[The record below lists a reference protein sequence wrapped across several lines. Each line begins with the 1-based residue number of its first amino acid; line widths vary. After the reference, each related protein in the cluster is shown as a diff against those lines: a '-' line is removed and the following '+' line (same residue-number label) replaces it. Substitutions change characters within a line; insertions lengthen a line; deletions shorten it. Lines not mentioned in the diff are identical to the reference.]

1 MSGKLAARQNDMTM
15 KGGKIVQGLAGALIT
30 PDNTVA
36 WRGEYDEWENQ
47 LGQENPDHLEQLIRL
62 PRQQY
67 DEEINAICYYI
78 YNVNSIILHIW
89 WQNG

>member
-36 WRGEYDEWENQ
+36 WRMGKPIGPGKSGSPGTTDTAAEA
-47 LGQENPDHLEQLIRL
+47 
-62 PRQQY
+62 
-67 DEEINAICYYI
+67 AI
-78 YNVNSIILHIW
+78 
-89 WQNG
+89 

>member
-1 MSGKLAARQNDMTM
+1 MSGKLAAHQNDMTM

-67 DEEINAICYYI
+67 DEESGA
-78 YNVNSIILHIW
+78 VL
-89 WQNG
+89 

>member
-36 WRGEYDEWENQ
+36 WRGAGSMMNGKTNWARK
-47 LGQENPDHLEQLIRL
+47 IR
-62 PRQQY
+62 
-67 DEEINAICYYI
+67 ITWN
-78 YNVNSIILHIW
+78 N
-89 WQNG
+89 

>member
-1 MSGKLAARQNDMTM
+1 MSDERKTSGAPERHDYEGRENRPGFS
-15 KGGKIVQGLAGALIT
+15 GGADY

-67 DEEINAICYYI
+67 DEESGA
-78 YNVNSIILHIW
+78 VL
-89 WQNG
+89 

>member
-47 LGQENPDHLEQLIRL
+47 L
-62 PRQQY
+62 
-67 DEEINAICYYI
+67 
-78 YNVNSIILHIW
+78 
-89 WQNG
+89 

>member
-1 MSGKLAARQNDMTM
+1 M
-15 KGGKIVQGLAGALIT
+15 
-30 PDNTVA
+30 A

-67 DEEINAICYYI
+67 DEESGA
-78 YNVNSIILHIW
+78 VL
-89 WQNG
+89 